1 MESIQV
7 RNPRGEELRFVD
19 QEELARA
26 ITGGA
31 VTADWQIFESLS
43 GQWVAMDGRG
53 VSGRLPGTPA
63 RKSPRSKEVVLIYP
77 AAECAAPGNLSSE
90 MNTDPLDL
98 VSILTPDEIDRVLG
112 RRPRSGGPQTAVA
125 SMG

>member
-7 RNPRGEELRFVD
+7 RNPRGEELRFLD

-63 RKSPRSKEVVLIYP
+63 RMSPRSKEVVLIYP
-77 AAECAAPGNLSSE
+77 AAESAAQGNFSSE
-90 MNTDPLDL
+90 VNTDPLDL

-112 RRPRSGGPQTAVA
+112 RRPRSDGPQAA
-125 SMG
+125 IANSG